1 MSLMSRGRTPV
12 HGSPCG
18 KSRPRVR
25 GRRVARA
32 DTAGGGRRG
41 SAHAVQAGGG
51 WSQAR
56 CRWTV
61 ARRRELA
68 GRVHRTTHNVAWLA
82 PSPYELEATRSAAGF
97 HAGRG
102 RRQAPRDVVF
112 TTHAGAGEVGCVP
125 PAIRREG
132 LAANRQC
139 QDRIR
144 LAAASW
150 NYSIGKQRGKLTG
163 STSERLAALEQLL
176 GGAPDEY
183 DLLIGASPDIRAADV
198 LRVAGLAVRG
208 ASLQVLEPRPSSP
221 AVRLGAVEPKPF
233 SPAVRLSSL
242 DAGGLSVTPSKKV
255 LAQRLETF
263 RQCYLLGLDR
273 NRDLHGRVGIRLVI
287 STDGSVANVSSSG
300 TDLPDPLVVSCVERQ
315 MYRLRFAPPGK
326 PSAVVV
332 ARFIFSPGSA

>member
-1 MSLMSRGRTPV
+1 MGLE
-12 HGSPCG
+12 C
-18 KSRPRVR
+18 
-25 GRRVARA
+25 
-32 DTAGGGRRG
+32 
-41 SAHAVQAGGG
+41 
-51 WSQAR
+51 
-56 CRWTV
+56 
-61 ARRRELA
+61 LA
-68 GRVHRTTHNVAWLA
+68 L
-82 PSPYELEATRSAAGF
+82 
-97 HAGRG
+97 
-102 RRQAPRDVVF
+102 
-112 TTHAGAGEVGCVP
+112 
-125 PAIRREG
+125 
-132 LAANRQC
+132 
-139 QDRIR
+139 
-144 LAAASW
+144 
-150 NYSIGKQRGKLTG
+150 
-163 STSERLAALEQLL
+163 QLL